1 MVSKKDKER
10 LTIDI
15 DLNFSNEIK
24 TGNLNYLAIA
34 EVKQERMSRS
44 SIFITKAKEMGIL
57 PFRLSKYCISTLQLN
72 PDIKKNR
79 FKKKELFINKLK
91 YA

>member
-1 MVSKKDKER
+1 
-10 LTIDI
+10 
-15 DLNFSNEIK
+15 
-24 TGNLNYLAIA
+24 
-34 EVKQERMSRS
+34 MSRS